1 MPVLISGV
9 LKDATGTPVQ
19 NCTIQ
24 LKACRTSTT
33 VVVNTVA
40 SENPDDAGR
49 YSMDV
54 EQGQYTVTLLVE
66 GYPPSHAGVITV
78 YDDSK
83 PGTLNDFLG
92 AMTEDDVR
100 PEALRRF
107 EAMVEEVARQ
117 ASEASRNATVAGQAS
132 EQAQTSAGQAA
143 ESATAAVNAV
153 GAAEASATQAAS
165 SAASAE
171 SSAGTATTK
180 AGEASASAASA
191 DTART
196 AAAASAAAAKT
207 SEANADAS
215 RTAAGDSAAAAAASA
230 TAAQT
235 SAARAGASE
244 TAAKTSETQAA
255 SSAGDA
261 GASATAAAASEKAA
275 KTSETS
281 ARTSETNAATSA
293 STAAASATAASS
305 SASEASSHAAA
316 SDTSASLAAQS
327 STAAGAAATRAE
339 DAAKRAEDIADV
351 ISLEDASLTKKGIVK
366 LSSATDSDSEAL
378 AATPKAVKDVMS
390 ETQTKAPLDSP
401 AFTGTPTTPTPP
413 DDAKGLQTA
422 NAEFVRKLIA
432 ALVGS
437 VPESLDTLQELA
449 DALGNDPNFA
459 TTIVNKLA
467 GKQPLDDTLT
477 ALSGKSVD
485 GLIEYVGLR
494 ETINRAGDAL
504 QKSQNG
510 ADIPDKKQFA
520 RTIGAVTSTS
530 VTFGESGWF
539 KIATVFMPQATST
552 AVIKLYGGSGYN
564 VGSFEQAAI
573 SELVLRAGNG
583 SPVGITAT
591 LWRRSP
597 AAANEIAWINTSGD
611 SYDIYINIGR
621 YAYGLIA
628 QYDYTSNAGV
638 ILHTSPEFSETKPA
652 NATNGQTYTLFNS
665 LMKPTASDVGALPI
679 TGGRLN
685 GSLGIG
691 TDNALGGNSIVFGDN
706 DTGFKWHSDGV
717 LGIYANNAQVGYI
730 DNSGL
735 HMLADI
741 RTTGTVRAGN
751 VKNIALTSS
760 NNSTL
765 NAQFHLWGDG
775 NRPTVIELDDDQG
788 WHLYSQRNP
797 DGSIRFMVNGEIFST
812 GSIHA
817 GANTISTDG
826 NIYGSLWGGWLND
839 WINNTIINRYVQDV
853 RLGGIEYAQAWNG
866 PGFHDTPGYVITG
879 VTNGNSDEL
888 IDGVH
893 RRPLQKLIGGVWY
906 NVASI

>member
-9 LKDATGTPVQ
+9 LKDGTGTPVQ

-24 LKACRTSTT
+24 LKASRTSTT

-92 AMTEDDVR
+92 AMTENDVR

-117 ASEASRNATVAGQAS
+117 ASEASRNATAAGQAS

-143 ESATAAVNAV
+143 ESATAAVNAA

-180 AGEASASAASA
+180 SGEASASAASA

-275 KTSETS
+275 AAS
-281 ARTSETNAATSA
+281 AAEAKTSETNAATSA
-293 STAAASATAASS
+293 GTAAASATAASS
-305 SASEASSHAAA
+305 SASEASTHAAA

-378 AATPKAVKDVMS
+378 AATPKAVKTVMG
-390 ETQTKAPLDSP
+390 EVQTKAPLDSP
-401 AFTGTPTTPTPP
+401 ALTGTPTAPTPETTAAGIEIATAAFVA
-413 DDAKGLQTA
+413 AKVAQ
-422 NAEFVRKLIA
+422 
-432 ALVGS
+432 LVGS
-437 VPESLDTLQELA
+437 APEALDTLKELA

-459 TTIVNKLA
+459 TTVLNKLA

-485 GLIEYVGLR
+485 GLIEYVGLG
-494 ETINRAGDAL
+494 ETINLAAGAL
-504 QKSQNG
+504 QKDQNG
-510 ADIPDKKQFA
+510 GDIPDKKQFA
-520 RTIGAVTSTS
+520 RTIGAVTSTNI
-530 VTFGESGWF
+530 TFNDASGWY

-564 VGSFEQAAI
+564 VGLFEQAAI

-583 SPVGITAT
+583 SPAGITAT

-597 AAANEIAWINTSGD
+597 SAANEVAWVNTSGD
-611 SYDIYINIGR
+611 TYDIYINIGQ
-621 YAYGLIA
+621 YAYWLIA
-628 QYDYTSNAGV
+628 QYDYTGNANV
-638 ILHTSPEFSETKPA
+638 TLHSTPEYSSVQPGNSTSGK
-652 NATNGQTYTLFNS
+652 TYTLFNS
-665 LMKPTASDVGALPI
+665 LMKPTAGDVEALSVN
-679 TGGRLN
+679 GGRLN

-691 TDNALGGNSIVFGDN
+691 TDNALGGNSIVLGDN
-706 DTGFKWHSDGV
+706 DTGIKWHSDGV
-717 LGIYANNAQVGYI
+717 LGLYANNALVGYI
-730 DNSGL
+730 DSSGL
-735 HMLADI
+735 HMSVDVLTNGI
-741 RTTGTVRAGN
+741 LRAGN
-751 VKNIALTSS
+751 GKTLTLSS
-760 NNSTL
+760 GNNSAM
-765 NAQFHLWGDG
+765 NAGFSLWGNGTD
-775 NRPTVIELDDDQG
+775 RPTVIELSDDQG
-788 WHLYSQRNP
+788 WHFYSQRRQ
-797 DGSIRFMVNGEIFST
+797 DGGIELSVN
-812 GSIHA
+812 
-817 GANTISTDG
+817 G
-826 NIYGSLWGGWLND
+826 NIYPANYSNFDARYLTSGNVYTKGESD
-839 WINNTIINRYVQDV
+839 NRYVQNIQRGAPVWPGKVD
-853 RLGGIEYAQAWNG
+853 EYGPAEAPAGCFLTQAR
-866 PGFHDTPGYVITG
+866 HDPTTAYG
-879 VTNGNSDEL
+879 VTFAY
-888 IDGVH
+888 
-893 RRPLQKLIGGVWY
+893 RPLQMWVGNGWRTING
-906 NVASI
+906 

>member
-54 EQGQYTVTLLVE
+54 EQGQYTVMLLVE

-117 ASEASRNATVAGQAS
+117 ASEALRNATAAGQAS

-143 ESATAAVNAV
+143 ESATAAVNAA

-196 AAAASAAAAKT
+196 EAAASAAAAKT

-215 RTAAGDSAAAAAASA
+215 RTAAGDSATAAAASA
-230 TAAQT
+230 TAAQA
-235 SAARAGASE
+235 SAERAGASE
-244 TAAKTSETQAA
+244 TAAKMSETQAA
-255 SSAGDA
+255 SSAGEA

-275 KTSETS
+275 AAS
-281 ARTSETNAATSA
+281 AAEAKTSETNAATSA
-293 STAAASATAASS
+293 NTAAASATAASS
-305 SASEASSHAAA
+305 SASAASTHAAA

-366 LSSATDSDSEAL
+366 LSSAADSDSEVL
-378 AATPKAVKDVMS
+378 AATPKAVKTVMG
-390 ETQTKAPLDSP
+390 EVQTKAPLDSP

-459 TTIVNKLA
+459 TTVLNKLA

-494 ETINRAGDAL
+494 ETINRAAGAL
-504 QKSQNG
+504 QKDQNG

-552 AVIKLYGGSGYN
+552 AVIKLYGGSGFN

-628 QYDYTSNAGV
+628 QYDCTSNAGV

-665 LMKPTASDVGALPI
+665 LMKPTAGDVEALSVS
-679 TGGRLN
+679 GGRLN
-685 GSLGIG
+685 GPLGIG

-706 DTGFKWHSDGV
+706 DTGLKQNGDGILDIFANNQHTVRVAPGEMIV
-717 LGIYANNAQVGYI
+717 LGAI
-730 DNSGL
+730 
-735 HMLADI
+735 
-741 RTTGTVRAGN
+741 RAGN
-751 VKNIALTSS
+751 GKKLSLTST
-760 NNSTL
+760 NNSAL
-765 NAQFHLWGDG
+765 NAGFNLWGDGG
-775 NRPTVIELDDDQG
+775 NRPTVIELGDDQG
-788 WHLYSQRNP
+788 WHLYSQRNT
-797 DGSIRFMVNGEIFST
+797 DGSIQFVVNGQVIPD
-812 GSIHA
+812 
-817 GANTISTDG
+817 NYG
-826 NIYGSLWGGWLND
+826 NFDARYLSSGNVYTKGESD
-839 WINNTIINRYVQDV
+839 NRYVQNIQRGAPVWPGKVD
-853 RLGGIEYAQAWNG
+853 EYGPNEAPAGCFLTQAR
-866 PGFHDTPGYVITG
+866 HDPTTAYG
-879 VTNGNSDEL
+879 VTFAY
-888 IDGVH
+888 
-893 RRPLQKLIGGVWY
+893 RPLQMWVGNGWRTING
-906 NVASI
+906 

>member
-9 LKDATGTPVQ
+9 LKDGAGTPVQ

-54 EQGQYTVTLLVE
+54 DQGQYAVTLLVE

-117 ASEASRNATVAGQAS
+117 ASEALRNATAAGQAS

-143 ESATAAVNAV
+143 ESATAAVNAA

-196 AAAASAAAAKT
+196 EAAASAAAAKT

-215 RTAAGDSAAAAAASA
+215 RTAAGDSATAAAASA
-230 TAAQT
+230 TAAQA
-235 SAARAGASE
+235 SAERAGASE
-244 TAAKTSETQAA
+244 TAAKMSETQAA
-255 SSAGDA
+255 SSAGEA

-275 KTSETS
+275 AAS
-281 ARTSETNAATSA
+281 AAEAKTSETNAATSA
-293 STAAASATAASS
+293 NTAAASATAASS
-305 SASEASSHAAA
+305 SASAASTHAAA

-366 LSSATDSDSEAL
+366 LSSAADSDSEVL
-378 AATPKAVKDVMS
+378 AATPKAVKTVMG
-390 ETQTKAPLDSP
+390 EVQTKAPLDSP

-459 TTIVNKLA
+459 TTVLNKLA

-494 ETINRAGDAL
+494 ETINRAAGAL
-504 QKSQNG
+504 QKDQNG

-552 AVIKLYGGSGYN
+552 AVIKLYGGSGFN

-628 QYDYTSNAGV
+628 QYDCTSNAGV

-665 LMKPTASDVGALPI
+665 LMKPTAGDVEALSVS
-679 TGGRLN
+679 GGRLN
-685 GSLGIG
+685 GPLGIG

-706 DTGFKWHSDGV
+706 DTGLKQNGDGILDIFANNQHTVRVAPGEMIV
-717 LGIYANNAQVGYI
+717 LGAI
-730 DNSGL
+730 
-735 HMLADI
+735 
-741 RTTGTVRAGN
+741 RAGN
-751 VKNIALTSS
+751 GKKLSLTST
-760 NNSTL
+760 NNSAL
-765 NAQFHLWGDG
+765 NAGFNLWGDGG
-775 NRPTVIELDDDQG
+775 NRPTVIELGDDQG
-788 WHLYSQRNP
+788 WHLYSQRNT
-797 DGSIRFMVNGEIFST
+797 DGSIQFVVNGQVIPD
-812 GSIHA
+812 
-817 GANTISTDG
+817 NYG
-826 NIYGSLWGGWLND
+826 NFDARYLSSGNVYTKGESD
-839 WINNTIINRYVQDV
+839 NRYVQNIQRGAPVWPGKVD
-853 RLGGIEYAQAWNG
+853 EYGPNEAPAGCFLTQAR
-866 PGFHDTPGYVITG
+866 HDPTTAYG
-879 VTNGNSDEL
+879 VTFAY
-888 IDGVH
+888 
-893 RRPLQKLIGGVWY
+893 RPLQMWVGNGWRTING
-906 NVASI
+906 